1 MDGML
6 ADVTAAIADAEGVEP
21 SELDYRLYDYV
32 EPEALELLASRPED
46 SWTLTFSVPN
56 HEVTVTDGGRV
67 VVADRRVEPP
77 A

>member
-1 MDGML
+1 MGGMI
-6 ADVTAAIADAEGVEP
+6 AEVTTAIADAEGVEP

-32 EPEALELLASRPED
+32 DPDAIEQLASGPQN

-56 HEVTVTDGGRV
+56 HEVTVTDDGRV
-67 VVADRRVEPP
+67 LVEDERVERL

>member
-1 MDGML
+1 MDGMI
-6 ADVTAAIADAEGVEP
+6 AEVTAAIADAEGVEP

-32 EPEALELLASRPED
+32 DPDAIEQLASGPD
-46 SWTLTFSVPN
+46 NSWTLTFSVPN

-67 VVADRRVEPP
+67 VVSDERVERL

>member
-6 ADVTAAIADAEGVEP
+6 TDVAAAIADAEGVEP

-32 EPEALELLASRPED
+32 EPEAIELLASRPDD
-46 SWTLTFSVPN
+46 SWTLTFSVSE
-56 HEVTVTDGGRV
+56 HEVTVTDEGRV
-67 VVADRRVEPP
+67 VVDDQRVERP